1 MQRDESRK
9 HDLAPEGA
17 MFIQRAILHVRGNAG
32 VCRFDIVQSLAQG
45 VAGPGHG
52 DRKPP
57 VERLDPVKRVVG
69 VKRAAMGGCF
79 REMCCQCGASSCWRS
94 NRCDLFERLA
104 NANLAYVLG
113 VIREWCFNPV
123 SESAAHVACAV

>member
-9 HDLAPEGA
+9 HDPAPEDA
-17 MFIQRAILHVRGNAG
+17 MFIQRAIVHVRGNAG
-32 VCRFDIVQSLAQG
+32 VCRFDIVQSLLQG

-57 VERLDPVKRVVG
+57 VERPDPVKRVVG

-79 REMCCQCGASSCWRS
+79 REMCCQCVASSCWRS
-94 NRCDLFERLA
+94 ATGAICSSDGRMLTWPMF
-104 NANLAYVLG
+104 
-113 VIREWCFNPV
+113 
-123 SESAAHVACAV
+123 